1 MAARHWRPI
10 PNRDAL
16 ARLRSLAGDH
26 GYRLERGVVRDT
38 WILTDEK
45 TGKPAVSE
53 RGTTAFSVERAIAFL
68 SALSK

>member
-1 MAARHWRPI
+1 
-10 PNRDAL
+10 
-16 ARLRSLAGDH
+16 LAGEK

-45 TGKPAVSE
+45 TGKQAVSD

-68 SALSK
+68 KRVPERP